1 MNQDIIVIFILVF
14 TLSAV
19 VYKMVKPMR
28 KNMAKHKCEG
38 CSGCELSQLKNMKKC
53 EDDLNQ

>member
-19 VYKMVKPMR
+19 VYKMVKPRR

-53 EDDLNQ
+53 EDDT